1 MHSNINIIL
10 HNPFCMQGLFFIPKN
25 KGGNKIMDYNI
36 TYREKDGGIQA
47 IISYKKNNA
56 WKQKSKQGFKKKGD
70 AKTWAQSTVDDLK
83 ESFEA
88 DIDIEMEGTT
98 LEELYAMAIQH
109 FELYLE
115 PGTILTYNDAMTHF
129 TKLYKK
135 NVVDITSLEI
145 QECIDAIIKKGLK
158 ASTVKGYYEKIKI
171 IFDYAIDPH
180 KIIKINPT
188 ASVKLPKNKEK
199 KKRIVN
205 IKALNAAELQDLL
218 PKIKR
223 ADLKLMSKIASTAG
237 LRIGEIVGL
246 TLDCHNY
253 KKSEI
258 KVYRQWKI
266 INKNKDYGYG
276 VVKTPNSVRT
286 IPISEET
293 NEAIEKYKRDYPI
306 DISGRL
312 FPFSTT
318 NNATSIL
325 KYNYKKAGYDISVH
339 DLRHTYA
346 SRLVGN
352 GVDFKT
358 VAELMGDT
366 VKVIIDTYSH
376 FTGDMMAN
384 AKKAVN
390 NIF

>member
-1 MHSNINIIL
+1 
-10 HNPFCMQGLFFIPKN
+10 
-25 KGGNKIMDYNI
+25 
-36 TYREKDGGIQA
+36 
-47 IISYKKNNA
+47 
-56 WKQKSKQGFKKKGD
+56 
-70 AKTWAQSTVDDLK
+70 
-83 ESFEA
+83 
-88 DIDIEMEGTT
+88 MEGTT
-98 LEELYAMAIQH
+98 FEELYAMAIQH

-115 PGTILTYNDAMTHF
+115 PGTILTYKDAMTHF
-129 TKLYKK
+129 IKLNEK
-135 NVVDITSLEI
+135 VVSDITSLDI

-158 ASTVKGYYEKIKI
+158 ASTIKGYYEKIKVV
-171 IFDYAIDPH
+171 FDYAIDPH
-180 KIIKINPT
+180 KIININPT

-199 KKRIVN
+199 KKRIAN

-286 IPISEET
+286 IPISKET
-293 NEAIEKYKRDYPI
+293 NEAIEKYKKDYPI

-312 FPFSTT
+312 FPFGTT

-339 DLRHTYA
+339 DLRHTYT
-346 SRLVGN
+346 SRLSLN
-352 GVDFKT
+352 SW
-358 VAELMGDT
+358 A
-366 VKVIIDTYSH
+366 IQ
-376 FTGDMMAN
+376 
-384 AKKAVN
+384 
-390 NIF
+390 

>member
-1 MHSNINIIL
+1 
-10 HNPFCMQGLFFIPKN
+10 
-25 KGGNKIMDYNI
+25 MDYNI
-36 TYREKDGGIQA
+36 TYRKKNKGIQA
-47 IISYKKNNA
+47 IVSYKKNGE
-56 WKQKSKQGFKKKGD
+56 WKQKSKQGFKTQKE
-70 AKTWAQSTVDDLK
+70 AKPWIDKIVDDLK
-83 ESFEA
+83 ESMEA
-88 DIDIEMEGTT
+88 DINIEMEGTT
-98 LEELYAMAIQH
+98 FEELYAMAIKH

-115 PGTILTYNDAMTHF
+115 ACTILTYDDAVTHF
-129 TKLYKK
+129 TKLNKK
-135 NVVDITSLEI
+135 AVTEITSLEI
-145 QECIDAIIKKGLK
+145 QECVDTMVKKKSLK
-158 ASTVKGYYEKIKI
+158 ASTIKSYLEKIKI
-171 IFDYAIDPH
+171 VFDYAIEPH
-180 KIIKINPT
+180 KIIKINPVT
-188 ASVKLPKNKEK
+188 SVKLPKDKEK

-205 IKALNAAELQDLL
+205 IKALNAAEQEDLI
-218 PKIKR
+218 PKIRR
-223 ADLKLMSKIASTAG
+223 ADLKLMSLIASTAG
-237 LRIGEIVGL
+237 LRIGEILGL

-258 KVYRQWKI
+258 KIYRQWKI
-266 INKNKDYGYG
+266 INKAKKYGFG
-276 VVKTPNSVRT
+276 RVKTPNSVRT
-286 IPISEET
+286 VPISEET
-293 NEAIEKYKRDYPI
+293 NEAIEKYKKDYPI

-312 FPFSTT
+312 FPFSNT
-318 NNATSIL
+318 NNVSSIL
-325 KYNYKKAGYDISVH
+325 KYHYKKAGYDISVH